1 MEDSLQAAAE
11 SVNLPVQNLG
21 QLSTENVLANP
32 LLGAYDELKK
42 KAFTAMPGDAIEIT
56 EVDNGHFVALEV
68 LKRIPPQTM
77 DYAEVVKRVYADV
90 ANDLAE
96 KQAQDIAENMLHA
109 AQQGENIQ
117 ALAQQFGQP
126 VFTSKP
132 VRSNGEGDDATWISS
147 TVLQAAFTLP
157 EGEWVNHVIPTPA
170 GVAVVYVQKVEQA
183 DEKVFATESGKV
195 RDEALKSKGAVRFAR
210 WMASVRDRHEVTI
223 NQRVLD
229 RF

>member
-1 MEDSLQAAAE
+1 
-11 SVNLPVQNLG
+11 
-21 QLSTENVLANP
+21 LSTENVLANP

-68 LKRIPPQTM
+68 LKRINPQTM

-90 ANDLAE
+90 TNDLAA
-96 KQAQDIAENMLHA
+96 KQAQDIAENILRA
-109 AQQGENIQ
+109 AQEGKSIQ

-132 VRSNGEGDDATWISS
+132 VRSNGEGDDAVWLSP
-147 TVLQAAFTLP
+147 VLRASFAIP
-157 EGEWVNHVIPTPA
+157 EGEWVNHVISTPA
-170 GVAVVYVQKVEQA
+170 GVAVVYVQKVEHA
-183 DEKVFATESGKV
+183 DEKVFAAESGKV
-195 RDEALKSKGAVRFAR
+195 RDEALKAKGAVRFAR

-223 NQRVLD
+223 NKRVLD